1 MIYALISFESKAEL
15 PGRVKTAAKAVMDM
29 YAPYAWFIDF
39 DGTTDELTDLIWPDD
54 GELPGPVPS
63 IYCIGPSNDGS
74 VFRNGHQIY
83 LVDFAIDHEQASPC
97 SFCRFVP
104 ANTVQ
109 GHAGAGSVQ
118 VAAERN

>member
-1 MIYALISFESKAEL
+1 MTVPPTQKNRIIIQEIPMPMAAPAL
-15 PGRVKTAAKAVMDM
+15 AAS
-29 YAPYAWFIDF
+29 
-39 DGTTDELTDLIWPDD
+39 L
-54 GELPGPVPS
+54 VPS
-63 IYCIGPSNDGS
+63 IYCIGPPNDGS
-74 VFRNGHQIY
+74 VFRNGHQID

-109 GHAGAGSVQ
+109 GHAGAGNVQ